1 MYPRR
6 VKRIDKPREEPKK
19 RRPRA
24 RPMMEAALGAITF
37 RMLKAGLG
45 AMWRGVK
52 AQAGSRDVPA
62 HERVISGF
70 IAAARGKR
78 RHRDREREASEA
90 FVIEEVPGDEGRVG
104 RISALAMFG
113 ISVLYVATGLAGV
126 FVAQRTTGRLDLTDP
141 YLAIL
146 EALIV
151 LAAPLMVVIMAAVH
165 AAAPPAARTRTLAA
179 LCLMTAMATV
189 TACIHFLQ
197 LAIVRRIGPDA
208 LAPLAPLVTQPWRWP
223 NAAFAL
229 DLFAWDF
236 LFGLSMLLGAQG
248 ISGDGVRKAARWT
261 MRASG
266 ILCVVGT
273 LGPALGDLRIQ
284 VLAIAG
290 YAFVFPAACFL
301 LARVFREET

>member
-1 MYPRR
+1 MTRHE
-6 VKRIDKPREEPKK
+6 REQEPKK

-24 RPMMEAALGAITF
+24 RPMIEGALGAITY
-37 RMLKAGLG
+37 RVLKAGLG

-52 AQAGSRDVPA
+52 AQAGSGEVPA

-78 RHRDREREASEA
+78 RLRGREREESEA
-90 FVIEEVPGDEGRVG
+90 FVIEEVPGDERRVG
-104 RISALAMFG
+104 RFAALAMFG
-113 ISVLYVATGLAGV
+113 LSVLYVGTGIAGV
-126 FVAQRTTGRLDLTDP
+126 IVARRGTGRLDLADP

-146 EALIV
+146 EVLIV
-151 LAAPLMVVIMAAVH
+151 LAAPLLVVLMAALH
-165 AAAPPAARTRTLAA
+165 AAAPATARTRTLAA
-179 LCLMTAMATV
+179 LCLVTAMAAV

-197 LAIVRRIGPDA
+197 LTVVRRMSSDA

-236 LFGLSMLLGAQG
+236 LFGLSLLLGAEG
-248 ISGDGVRKAARWT
+248 IAGDGVRKAARWT

-273 LGPALGDLRIQ
+273 LGPALGDLLYQ
-284 VLAIAG
+284 VPAIAG
-290 YAFVFPAACFL
+290 YAFVFPAACLL
-301 LARVFREET
+301 LAKVFREET